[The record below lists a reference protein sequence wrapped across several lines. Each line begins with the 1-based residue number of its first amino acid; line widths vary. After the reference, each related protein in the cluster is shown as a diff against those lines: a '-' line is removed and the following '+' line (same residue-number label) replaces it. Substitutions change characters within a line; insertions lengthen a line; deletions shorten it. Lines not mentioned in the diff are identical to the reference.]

1 MTYVLCGDNQ
11 LRYHPCV
18 EEFGQFLLQYPD
30 YFAIL
35 PEILL
40 RSRNNTRVINSFV
53 NEALDRGSIT
63 EETVNDFKRLLSD
76 FIELD
81 NKESGN
87 FKGKLVEYIVAHIS
101 PQTFSPATLKRIK
114 KCQILDLKNNCFV
127 GGNKNFDL
135 GVYNEYI
142 EFKDLQLELIECK
155 TNIENFLFQYPR
167 KTNTLELNNKAKSK
181 LDYIKTVK
189 EKLQGC
195 KHLAPV
201 LATIS
206 RGKSINRSLK
216 ALQQNGYNFIIIIDY
231 RTICKALTTQ
241 KK

>member
-1 MTYVLCGDNQ
+1 MW
-11 LRYHPCV
+11 
-18 EEFGQFLLQYPD
+18 
-30 YFAIL
+30 
-35 PEILL
+35 
-40 RSRNNTRVINSFV
+40 
-53 NEALDRGSIT
+53 
-63 EETVNDFKRLLSD
+63 
-76 FIELD
+76 
-81 NKESGN
+81 
-87 FKGKLVEYIVAHIS
+87 
-101 PQTFSPATLKRIK
+101 
-114 KCQILDLKNNCFV
+114 